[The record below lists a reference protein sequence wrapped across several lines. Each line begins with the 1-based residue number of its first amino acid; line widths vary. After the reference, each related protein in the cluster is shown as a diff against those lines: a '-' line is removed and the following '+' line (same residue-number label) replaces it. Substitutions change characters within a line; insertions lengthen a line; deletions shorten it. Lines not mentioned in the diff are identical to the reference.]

1 MSHEY
6 VTVRLMRYFILAGLL
21 SISLFS
27 VTSVFAAEGLVPCD
41 GPDCG
46 SCELVTLASNVLT
59 FFIEVTVSIGIVMF
73 VIGGLTMVMS
83 AGDTGKVSKGKEM
96 MSNAVIGLVIVL
108 SAWLLM
114 DTALKMVVGEGS
126 QAYGVWKKISCTT
139 HTQPSTYSTVK
150 STTTPNYPP
159 IYGTGRYT
167 GLLSTCAPDN
177 TACSANTLKSL
188 GFTDAQANVM
198 SCLAMTESSGDPSK
212 RNPSPKSTACGT
224 FQVLKSTW
232 ESTPRS
238 TECTSFLTCTN
249 ATCNM
254 QVAKKLFD
262 RSGYSSWTCPN
273 CNAKAQ
279 ACVNKYG
286 G

>member
-1 MSHEY
+1 
-6 VTVRLMRYFILAGLL
+6 MRYFILAGLL
-21 SISLFS
+21 SVS
-27 VTSVFAAEGLVPCD
+27 VFWVAPVFAANGLVPCN

-46 SCELVTLASNVLT
+46 SCELVTLASRILT
-59 FFIEVTVSIGIVMF
+59 FFIEVTVSIGAVMF

-114 DTALKMVVGEGS
+114 DTVLKMIVGEGS
-126 QAYGVWKKISCTT
+126 QAYGVWEKISCTT
-139 HTQPSTYSTVK
+139 QTQPSAYKTVE
-150 STTTPNYPP
+150 STTVPTKYPST
-159 IYGTGRYT
+159 YGTGAYG
-167 GLLSTCAPDN
+167 GLLSTCAPGN
-177 TACSANTLKSL
+177 TACSVDALKST
-188 GFTDAQANVM
+188 GFTDAQAAVM
-198 SCLAMTESSGDPSK
+198 SCIAMTESSGIPTA
-212 RNPSPKSTACGT
+212 RNSNPKSTACGT

-232 ESTPRS
+232 ESTSRS
-238 TECTSFLTCTN
+238 AGCTSFLTCTS

-254 QVAKKLFD
+254 EVAKQLYN
-262 RSGYSSWTCPN
+262 RSGYSSWTCPG
-273 CNAKAQ
+273 CNSKAQ